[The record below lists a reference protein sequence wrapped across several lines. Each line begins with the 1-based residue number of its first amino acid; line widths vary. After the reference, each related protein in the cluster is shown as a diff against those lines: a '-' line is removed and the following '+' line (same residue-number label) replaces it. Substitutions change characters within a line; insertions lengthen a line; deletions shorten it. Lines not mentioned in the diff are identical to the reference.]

1 MLHDN
6 YNQALVIVKHDDH
19 VVEEAKSYSLH
30 IMDEGLKSWKT
41 AQDEYFLT
49 VGDES
54 ESQVCAIAYVELLQK
69 LRQLESKYT
78 SIIYLQFLII
88 CFITLT
94 PDNFP
99 ARALL
104 SSWPYTHHLL
114 MTRKLEA
121 KNRCAF
127 KLCENCLKQI
137 VNVEVSMGIDRWWDS
152 SSHAPV
158 VTHSC
163 FILIMGY
170 EVEAY

>member
-78 SIIYLQFLII
+78 SIIP
-88 CFITLT
+88 TV
-94 PDNFP
+94 PDYKPHTFP
-99 ARALL
+99 VPGSKGRTFA
-104 SSWPYTHHLL
+104 S
-114 MTRKLEA
+114 
-121 KNRCAF
+121 
-127 KLCENCLKQI
+127 
-137 VNVEVSMGIDRWWDS
+137 
-152 SSHAPV
+152 
-158 VTHSC
+158 
-163 FILIMGY
+163 
-170 EVEAY
+170 